1 MATYSQDVRLEDLK
15 ESPLIDGLLLDSVGF
30 WVRAPCCD
38 EDSSKTFCLV
48 PLSLIISPRS
58 SIKQYLEN
66 PTAAKFRFS
75 CTAKQ
80 VDMALLIEDGRVS
93 LVDLTHVP
101 GSPFFPGLSK
111 SRTLM

>member
-1 MATYSQDVRLEDLK
+1 MR
-15 ESPLIDGLLLDSVGF
+15 I
-30 WVRAPCCD
+30 PCWD

-48 PLSLIISPRS
+48 PLSLVISPRS
-58 SIKQYLEN
+58 NIRQYFEN
-66 PTAAKFRFS
+66 PTAAKFRLS
-75 CTAKQ
+75 CTAKH
-80 VDMALLIEDGRVS
+80 VDIALLIEDDRLS

>member
-1 MATYSQDVRLEDLK
+1 
-15 ESPLIDGLLLDSVGF
+15 
-30 WVRAPCCD
+30 
-38 EDSSKTFCLV
+38 
-48 PLSLIISPRS
+48 
-58 SIKQYLEN
+58 LEN